1 MSELNPWAAKA
12 QALDRYRWRLLRER
26 HHLIGSAA
34 RFLRDAV
41 LDFGF
46 GLLAWGRMTRKIT
59 STPCDFLLLQAA
71 PKVIAFQRKKMLIEG
86 LIARGYRLRETA
98 LAPRPNQLRQRLL
111 SKPPFKVPL
120 RYLGY
125 AAHAQWL
132 VEQHNPSILLND
144 RNGSLYAPFLRLAL
158 NARHHILVQ
167 LAHATTMERSSRLS
181 MNDYDYYFLF
191 GQGSLD
197 ALKSRPLLFGH
208 STAVLAGSYMIDQQ
222 FDMPAADPDLNTLL
236 ILGVGPDK
244 EKEAG
249 YQHTYA
255 LLRDWAAAH
264 PQVQVRIK
272 SHPRSAGAFWGAAA
286 ARLNNV
292 EVLPKDCSLAEALAN
307 SSLVVNILSNAVIE
321 AALAKRPILYVNAG
335 SDPDFLKQESFFG
348 LCINNPEAL
357 QHRIEHIQ
365 QEYLAA
371 VQSSIAFAE
380 YHLAHGCQGLDKVLE
395 HLEQLFHHQTCTGTE
410 LPAKGITQ

>member
-1 MSELNPWAAKA
+1 MSKLNPWATKA
-12 QALDRYRWRLLRER
+12 QALDRYRWRSLRER

-34 RFLRDAV
+34 RFLRDAI

-46 GLLAWGRMTRKIT
+46 GLLALVRMTRKVT
-59 STPCDFLLLQAA
+59 AHPCDFLLLQAA
-71 PKVIAFQRKKMLIEG
+71 PKVIAFQRKKMLMEG

-98 LAPRPNQLRQRLL
+98 LASRADQLKRRLL
-111 SKPPFKVPL
+111 CKPPFKVPL

-132 VEQHNPSILLND
+132 IEQHNPSILLND

-158 NARHHILVQ
+158 NARQHLLVH
-167 LAHATTMERSSRLS
+167 LAHATTLEHSSRLS

-197 ALKSRPLLFGH
+197 ALKSRALLFGH
-208 STAVLAGSYMIDQQ
+208 STAVLAGSYMIDQH
-222 FDMPAADPDLNTLL
+222 FDMPAADPALNTLL

-272 SHPRSAGAFWGAAA
+272 SHPRSAGIFWNAAA
-286 ARLNNV
+286 ARLNNL
-292 EVLPKDCSLAEALAN
+292 EVLAKDTSLAEALAGA
-307 SSLVVNILSNAVIE
+307 SLVVNILSNAVIE

-348 LCINNPEAL
+348 LCIDNEEAL
-357 QHRIEHIQ
+357 QQRINHIQ
-365 QEYLAA
+365 EDYSAA
-371 VQSSIAFAE
+371 VQHSVTFAE

-395 HLEQLFHHQTCTGTE
+395 HLEQLLHQQNCAGVE
-410 LPAKGITQ
+410 LQAKGLTQ